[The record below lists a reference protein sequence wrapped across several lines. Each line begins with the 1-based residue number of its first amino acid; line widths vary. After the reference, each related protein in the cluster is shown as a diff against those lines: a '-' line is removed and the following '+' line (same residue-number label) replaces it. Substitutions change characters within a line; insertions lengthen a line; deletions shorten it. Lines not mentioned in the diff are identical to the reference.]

1 MNLFRGLRLGALT
14 GALLLIPSAAQAAE
28 SLISALTSAYLNNP
42 SIMSALLNVYS
53 TAENIVVAKSAKL
66 PSIGATATATQ
77 GYSFDSPF
85 TIDPTVNIGLS
96 YSQRLYDGSKSDAD
110 IEAARALTEL
120 SRYSLQN
127 SEQNVLLAVV
137 QAYMGVIR
145 DTQLVQLRQENIS
158 FFQKQVDSANDRLNV
173 GEGTKIDVSQAE
185 ARLAQ
190 GTAAYQSAI
199 SSLANS
205 RASYERYVG
214 HKPQGLSGE
223 VPKLSNLIP
232 KSVDAAV
239 AEGTTSHPAVRMA
252 RASIRAAQAS
262 SESAA
267 AAFAPTLDFIASIG
281 STVIGASPPQSS
293 PVPSG
298 SFRLS
303 LTVPIYS
310 GGRNGANLRKANI
323 NEIKSEVDALAA
335 RDQIQ
340 EAVISAWSAYQNA
353 AAQISAAE
361 SGVSA
366 GELAL
371 QGVIEQ
377 RDVGQ
382 LTTLDVLNAQSELT
396 SVREG
401 LIQARAGRVIALF
414 ALISATGHLTAADLG
429 LKVPIKTG
437 EGYIST
443 VEDVWQELSAIDF
456 TE

>member
-1 MNLFRGLRLGALT
+1 MTMFRGLRVGVLAGALMFVGST
-14 GALLLIPSAAQAAE
+14 AQAAE
-28 SLISALTSAYLNNP
+28 SLLSALTSAYINNP
-42 SIMSALLNVYS
+42 QIMSALLNVYS
-53 TAENIVVAKSAKL
+53 TAENIVLAKSAKL
-66 PSIGATATATQ
+66 PTIGATATATQ
-77 GYSFDSPF
+77 GFSIDSPF
-85 TIDPTVNIGLS
+85 TIDPSVNIGLS

-145 DTQLVQLRQENIS
+145 DTQLAQLRQENVS
-158 FFQKQVDSANDRLNV
+158 FYQKQVDSANDRLEV

-185 ARLAQ
+185 ARQAQ
-190 GTAAYQSAI
+190 GIASYQSAI
-199 SSLANS
+199 SGLATS
-205 RASYERYVG
+205 QASYERYVG
-214 HKPQGLSGE
+214 HKPKGLSGE
-223 VPKLSNLIP
+223 IPNLGKLIP
-232 KSVDAAV
+232 KSVDAAI
-239 AEGTTSHPAVRMA
+239 AEGTTSHPAVLSA
-252 RASIRAAQAS
+252 RAGIRAAQAS
-262 SESAA
+262 SEFAA
-267 AAFAPTLDFIASIG
+267 AAFGPTLDFIASIG
-281 STVIGASPPQSS
+281 STVIGANPPQSS
-293 PVPSG
+293 AVPSG

-303 LTVPIYS
+303 MTVPIYS

-323 NEIKSEVDALAA
+323 EQIQSEVDALSA

-340 EAVISAWSAYQNA
+340 EAVISAWSSYQNA
-353 AAQISAAE
+353 TAQISAAE
-361 SGVSA
+361 SGVAA

>member
-1 MNLFRGLRLGALT
+1 MKFIRELRAGALAA
-14 GALLLIPSAAQAAE
+14 ALFCLPAAAQAE
-28 SLISALTSAYLNNP
+28 TLREALTSAYLNNP
-42 SIMSALLNVYS
+42 AILSALLNVYD
-53 TAENIVVAKSAKL
+53 TAENIVMAKSGKL
-66 PSIGATATATQ
+66 PNINATASVSQ
-77 GYSFDSPF
+77 GFSNSPF
-85 TIDPTVNIGLS
+85 TLDPTVNFGLS
-96 YSQRLYDGSKSDAD
+96 YSQRLYDGSKTDAD

-120 SRYSLQN
+120 SRYALQN
-127 SEQNVLLAVV
+127 AEQNVLLAVV

-145 DTQLVQLRQENIS
+145 DTQLVQLRQENVK
-158 FFQKQVDSANDRLNV
+158 FFQAQVDSANDRLKV

-199 SSLANS
+199 SSLATS

-214 HKPQGLSGE
+214 HA
-223 VPKLSNLIP
+223 PKNLTDSFKIGNLLP

-239 AEGTTSHPAVRMA
+239 DEATASHPAIRSA
-252 RASIRAAQAS
+252 KAGIRAAQAA

-267 AAFAPTLDFIASIG
+267 AAFMPTLDFIASIG
-281 STVIGASPPQSS
+281 STPLSPTP
-293 PVPSG
+293 PGPNAFSG
-298 SFRLS
+298 SVRFA

-310 GGRNGANLRKANI
+310 GGRNGAGMRKANI
-323 NEIKSEVDALAA
+323 AQIKSEVDALAA
-335 RDQIQ
+335 RDQIK
-340 EAVISAWSAYQNA
+340 EAVISSWSSLQNA
-353 AAQISAAE
+353 TAIISSAE

-371 QGVIEQ
+371 SGVIEQ

-401 LIQARAGRVIALF
+401 LIQARSGRIIAAF

-429 LKVPIKTG
+429 LDVPIKTG
-437 EGYIST
+437 EGYVST
-443 VEDVWQELSAIDF
+443 VEDVWADLRSIDF
-456 TE
+456 GE

>member
-1 MNLFRGLRLGALT
+1 
-14 GALLLIPSAAQAAE
+14 
-28 SLISALTSAYLNNP
+28 
-42 SIMSALLNVYS
+42 
-53 TAENIVVAKSAKL
+53 
-66 PSIGATATATQ
+66 
-77 GYSFDSPF
+77 
-85 TIDPTVNIGLS
+85 
-96 YSQRLYDGSKSDAD
+96 
-110 IEAARALTEL
+110 
-120 SRYSLQN
+120 
-127 SEQNVLLAVV
+127 
-137 QAYMGVIR
+137 MGVIR
-145 DTQLVQLRQENIS
+145 DTQLAQLRQENVS

-190 GTAAYQSAI
+190 GTAAYQAAV
-199 SSLANS
+199 SSLATS
-205 RASYERYVG
+205 QASFERYVG
-214 HKPQGLSGE
+214 HKPKGLSGE
-223 VPKLSNLIP
+223 VPKLGNLIP
-232 KSVDAAV
+232 KSVDAAI
-239 AEGTTSHPAVRMA
+239 AEGTSSHPAVRMA

-267 AAFAPTLDFIASIG
+267 AAFGPTLDFIASIG
-281 STVIGASPPQSS
+281 STVVGASPPQSS
-293 PVPSG
+293 AVPSG

-303 LTVPIYS
+303 LSVPIYS

-323 NEIKSEVDALAA
+323 GEIKSEVDALAA